1 MAIRHD
7 QPPNDE
13 ERACSHRSNKPGTD
27 RGRRQSYPDL
37 TDYIRKLVDEAP
49 PLDEE
54 QRARLGRILRA
65 HLSKQRARLQPPRDA
80 AA

>member
-1 MAIRHD
+1 MATRHD
-7 QPPNDE
+7 RIPDGE
-13 ERACSHRSNKPGTD
+13 ETTVSSRSLEGRAKRT
-27 RGRRQSYPDL
+27 RRQSYPDL
-37 TDYIRKLVDEAP
+37 TDYIRQLVNEAP

-65 HLSKQRARLQPPRDA
+65 HIPKQRTQPPHDA

>member
-1 MAIRHD
+1 MATRRD
-7 QPPNDE
+7 QTTRDEDPNVRRRSPGD
-13 ERACSHRSNKPGTD
+13 RAKRI
-27 RGRRQSYPDL
+27 RRQSYPDL
-37 TDYIRKLVDEAP
+37 TDYIRQLVDEAP

-65 HLSKQRARLQPPRDA
+65 HIPKQRTELPRDA